1 MSSLGADDVEI
12 DEYFDILFNN
22 TEATSLLVESVGS
35 DADAQQGKETKGPP
49 QLIKSIRIWLLY
61 ETRISGAHKCAPSF

>member
-1 MSSLGADDVEI
+1 MSSLGADDVDI

-35 DADAQQGKETKGPP
+35 DADAQQGKGPP
-49 QLIKSIRIWLLY
+49 QLIKSVRF
-61 ETRISGAHKCAPSF
+61 GFFMK